1 MAEKPPEKRKRK
13 SRVTPVEAA
22 APVEDATQVEAAAP
36 VEDAA
41 PTPIATG
48 GRITSGIV
56 GLDEVLEGGLRR
68 DTATVVVGASG
79 TGKSTFAM
87 QYLLAGLDQG
97 EQGLFITF
105 DTKPKQILQ
114 ECNLWGWERV
124 QDYVDESLFFFASS
138 GADFK
143 QIITEELPRL
153 VEARKSYDVP
163 TRVVIDPITPIL
175 WAEQDKSVQRELVSA
190 LFSTLK
196 EVGTVLATV
205 EEHEGEAAVS
215 SGESIPVF
223 LSDGA
228 VHLRYQPIGGAF
240 NRTLE
245 IIKMRGTRHGEEV
258 YPYIFCRG
266 VGAVVRTTP
275 VFRAEQARE
284 YGPVFEQAI
293 QAARRENAPPV
304 VLLQLEKMRDNW
316 AYDFSPKEALE
327 KFLQQHGIQRVEERT
342 AGGPPAQQHRAA

>member
-1 MAEKPPEKRKRK
+1 MAEKRKRK
-13 SRVTPVEAA
+13 PRVAPVEAA
-22 APVEDATQVEAAAP
+22 APAAF
-36 VEDAA
+36 
-41 PTPIATG
+41 TG
-48 GRITSGIV
+48 DGRIPSGIV
-56 GLDEVLEGGLRR
+56 GLDEVLEGGLRQH
-68 DTATVVVGASG
+68 TATVVVGASG

-87 QYLLAGLDQG
+87 QYLLTGLDQG

-105 DTKPKQILQ
+105 DTTPKQILQ
-114 ECNLWGWERV
+114 ESALWGWERV
-124 QDYVDESLFFFASS
+124 REHVDKSLFFFASS

-143 QIITEELPRL
+143 RIITEELPRL
-153 VEARKSYDVP
+153 VEARKSYEVP

-175 WAEQDKSVQRELVSA
+175 WAEQDKSVQRELVQA

-205 EEHEGEAAVS
+205 EEHEKGETAVGTS
-215 SGESIPVF
+215 ESIPVF

-275 VFRAEQARE
+275 VYRAEQARE
-284 YGPVFEQAI
+284 HGPVFEQAI
-293 QAARRENAPPV
+293 QAARRENAAPV

-327 KFLQQHGIQRVEERT
+327 KFLHQHGIQRVEEGT
-342 AGGPPAQQHRAA
+342 APGPPAQQSRAA

>member
-1 MAEKPPEKRKRK
+1 MAEKRKRK
-13 SRVTPVEAA
+13 PRVAPVEAA
-22 APVEDATQVEAAAP
+22 ASAAVSA
-36 VEDAA
+36 D
-41 PTPIATG
+41 
-48 GRITSGIV
+48 GRIPSGIV

-68 DTATVVVGASG
+68 HTATVIVGASG
-79 TGKSTFAM
+79 TGKSRFAM
-87 QYLLAGLDQG
+87 QYLLTGLDQG

-105 DTKPKQILQ
+105 DTAPKQII
-114 ECNLWGWERV
+114 EESELWGWERV
-124 QDYVDESLFFFASS
+124 REYVDKSLFFFASS

-143 QIITEELPRL
+143 RIITEELPRL
-153 VEARKSYDVP
+153 VEARKSYDIP

-175 WAEQDKSVQRELVSA
+175 WAEQDKSVQRELVGA

-205 EEHEGEAAVS
+205 EEHEGEAALS
-215 SGESIPVF
+215 TGESIPVF

-245 IIKMRGTRHGEEV
+245 IIKMRGTRQGEEV

-266 VGAVVRTTP
+266 VGAIVRTTP
-275 VFRAEQARE
+275 VYRAEQARE
-284 YGPVFEQAI
+284 HGPVFEQAI
-293 QAARRENAPPV
+293 QAARRENAAPV

-327 KFLQQHGIQRVEERT
+327 KFLRQHGITRVEERA
-342 AGGPPAQQHRAA
+342 AGRPAAQQSRAA